1 MDARREN
8 IRYALLISLN
18 TMMLCSG
25 LGFTTYYLLDAQ
37 IADSD
42 IGILIAVSCLVAV
55 LLQQLFGRMVD
66 TGRVEGKKLL
76 IFLDVVMIIAAFI
89 VLLFDSALVKA
100 LIFGFLLCLTL
111 VMQPVLNSF
120 TFFYQNRGISVNY
133 GVARGCGSLS
143 FALISIVI
151 GFLTVHFGSIVVPLS
166 YLIFCVA
173 FCGVIFSMPNLRG
186 VTSNTKAGTT
196 LQLSKFPAFTWML
209 AGLSL
214 VMIFHNAIQMYFIRL
229 IEHVGGDTGDLGIAL
244 AIAAVVEIP
253 ALFLYTSIKGQT
265 PSKIF
270 LGISGVAFF
279 VKAALFLFASQIW
292 IIFAVQLVQFLAY
305 GIMVGARV
313 YYVNETISPSFQVTA
328 QAYVVATETIGIVLG
343 SILGGFIIEA
353 GGIEALLW
361 FGAITAL
368 LGAGCMVNSARRDR

>member
-1 MDARREN
+1 MDAQKEN
-8 IRYALLISLN
+8 IRYILLVSLN
-18 TMMLCSG
+18 IMMTCSG
-25 LGFTTYYLLDAQ
+25 IGFTTYYLLDAQ
-37 IADSD
+37 ITDSD
-42 IGILIAVSCLVAV
+42 IGVVIAVSCLVAV
-55 LLQQLFGRMVD
+55 LLQQIFGRMVD

-76 IFLDVVMIIAAFI
+76 IFIDTVMIIAAFI
-89 VLLFDSALVKA
+89 A
-100 LIFGFLLCLTL
+100 LIFENSAVKAFTFGLLICLTFL
-111 VMQPVLNSF
+111 MQPILNSF
-120 TFFYQNRGISVNY
+120 TFFYQRKGISVNY
-133 GVARGCGSLS
+133 GIARGCGSLS
-143 FALISIVI
+143 FAVMSVVI

-166 YLIFCVA
+166 YLIFCGA
-173 FCGVIFSMPNLRG
+173 FCGVIISMPNLRG
-186 VTSNTKAGTT
+186 VTSNTKTSST

-214 VMIFHNAIQMYFIRL
+214 VMIFHNAIQMYFIRF

-244 AIAAVVEIP
+244 AIAAAVEIP

-279 VKAALFLFASQIW
+279 IKAALFLFANQIW
-292 IIFAVQLVQFLAY
+292 IVFAVQLVQFLAY
-305 GIMVGARV
+305 GIMAAARV
-313 YYVNETISPSFQVTA
+313 YYVNETMSPSFQVTA
-328 QAYVVATETIGIVLG
+328 QAYVAATETIGIVFG

-353 GGIEALLW
+353 GGIEGLLW